1 MPHTNRVDPFG
12 NLHATHARGTFMGN
26 RGCLHDE
33 RGRIRRPFAH
43 KAWVTCR
50 LSWKGASRSVFTPG
64 RYSELFFLD
73 EATAM
78 AAGHRPCNACRREAF
93 LAFRSAWQPTEAGGP
108 FVRAA
113 IMDQQIHAER
123 IAPDGAKKTFTAQLR
138 TLPDGVM
145 VVLPGDPAGPRLL
158 WRGKLL
164 TWSFEGYSD
173 PAAVTPRMAADV
185 LTPRSICDAIG
196 RGYPVGVHPSAGP

>member
-1 MPHTNRVDPFG
+1 
-12 NLHATHARGTFMGN
+12 MGN

-33 RGRIRRPFAH
+33 TGRIRRTFAH

-50 LSWKGASRSVFTPG
+50 LSWKGVTRKVFSPG

-78 AAGHRPCNACRREAF
+78 AAGHRPCSACRREAF
-93 LAFRSAWQPTEAGGP
+93 VAFRSAWQPVAGEGP

-113 IMDQQIHAER
+113 IMDEQLHAER
-123 IAPDGAKKTFTAQLR
+123 IAPDGGKKTYTAALGG
-138 TLPDGVM
+138 LPDGVM
-145 VVLPGDPAGPRLL
+145 VTLLGEAGSPRLL

-164 TWSFEGYSD
+164 KWSFAGYSD
-173 PAAVTPRMAADV
+173 PIAMVPGMVAEV
-185 LTPRSICDAIG
+185 LTPRSICDAFG
-196 RGYPVGVHPSAGP
+196 RGYRVSVHPSAEGLHRS